1 MIAARRAVL
10 AAACCGAVAL
20 AAAGCGSSGSS
31 KPLTRHE
38 YVAKADAICAQ
49 GERKIAPYK
58 AQLDRLTSGGDPQQ
72 VFAKAPG
79 IIRRATAE
87 TGKLVAQLAALP
99 APAADAA
106 AVQAWIGDVRAQQR
120 LLEQSATAFAKRD
133 VKLIRSLS
141 SQLGRAD
148 RAADRF
154 ARRYGMRA
162 CATPSS

>member
-10 AAACCGAVAL
+10 AAACCATVVL

-31 KPLTRHE
+31 KPLTKHQ
-38 YVAKADAICAQ
+38 YVAKADAICVD
-49 GERKIAPYK
+49 GERRIAPYK

-79 IIRRATAE
+79 IIRRATAQ
-87 TGKLVAQLAALP
+87 TGRLVDRLAALR

-120 LLEQSATAFAKRD
+120 LLEQSASAFAKKD
-133 VKLIRSLS
+133 VRRIRSLS
-141 SQLGRAD
+141 AQLGRVD
-148 RAADRF
+148 RSADRF
-154 ARRYGMRA
+154 ARRYGMSA
-162 CATPSS
+162 CATPAS